1 MTEQLSLV
9 QRSHDELATKKQT
22 ETELLSRDLNLTKVK
37 ERDARA
43 KILALEKD
51 ISASGDDLRA
61 LRSELDVRTREN
73 DHIVCLLED
82 QEQKL
87 SLYEEKEKQI
97 QALAI
102 ESKKRIEDANLDRDR
117 VLLKEQQHLAR
128 VARLE
133 D

>member
-1 MTEQLSLV
+1 MG
-9 QRSHDELATKKQT
+9 REL
-22 ETELLSRDLNLTKVK
+22 NMVK
-37 ERDARA
+37 LRERDAKA
-43 KILALEKD
+43 KILQLEKD
-51 ISASGDDLRA
+51 ISSLGDDLRA
-61 LRSELDVRTREN
+61 TRGELDVRTREN
-73 DHIVCLLED
+73 DHIVSLLED
-82 QEQKL
+82 QEQKI

-97 QALAI
+97 QALAT